1 MPSFGLGSLARRYA
15 MNVMIFASWG
25 LIYGIFCR
33 LAIAINVNSM
43 AALTSANSFA
53 GATRRGVPRSST
65 GCSERPVLG
74 LHFAHSGSGEA
85 DRRRRSWRVNAD
97 RSGSGHD
104 DGSIL
109 DVDRGGS

>member
-1 MPSFGLGSLARRYA
+1 
-15 MNVMIFASWG
+15 MIFGAWG

-53 GATRRGVPRSST
+53 GAAGRCISRDSP
-65 GCSERPVLG
+65 GCREHTVLG

-85 DRRRRSWRVNAD
+85 DRRRRSWWLHAD